1 MLPPDQSAAPSEL
14 GARNLTA
21 SAVRIGI
28 QYPWQVLLVWVV
40 LTLVAGLGI
49 WRGAAEA
56 FTTDVVRRDGS
67 ASVAA
72 DELIRKHFPKG
83 VSSGRPNEVIVLHA
97 DAFTVSDPAYIK
109 AAQAIADRLQGLGPD
124 VIAGASGYFVDGD
137 EALVSKDRR
146 STLIALVVVDPV
158 RHVERLRT
166 ELRSATAGM
175 PISATLVG
183 PASVGLDY
191 RELAE
196 GDLRAE
202 LRIGLPAA
210 IIVLLGVFGSVVA
223 AALPLAIALVAIVLA
238 LALMVAS
245 SALAPV
251 YFLVTNMIVM
261 MGLAVGIDYALFMLV
276 RYRQARQAGLDV
288 TQAVQQSGDDA
299 GRVVAFSGAT
309 VALALLG
316 MLVMPTNV
324 YRGLAAG
331 AIAAVIVAVA
341 ASLTL
346 LPALLRL
353 LGDRVNAGRIPLPWH
368 GDQRAAAA
376 KLAGRAAALAVR
388 YPWTSLLGSVALL
401 AALAAPALQ
410 MQIGF
415 AGIATLPAATESRAA
430 FEQLQ
435 REFRLG
441 VVADAVIVLDS
452 GSLDVKPK
460 GDDPRQKA
468 ADAVFQQLRA
478 AAAKDPNFA
487 AADALVS
494 RSSDG
499 QLHLLTIPMTGDAE
513 SAATQDAVQRLRAQH
528 LPQALDSVSSVGL
541 GKGAAQTESAALPR
555 GYVTG
560 AAARYL
566 DFFALTR
573 AWTPGVIAAVLL
585 ASFALLALVFRS
597 LVVPL
602 KAIALNLLSVGAAYG
617 VMVLVFQHGF
627 GADLLGLQTVPV
639 VEAWIPLLL
648 FTILYGLS
656 MDYHVFLLT
665 SMRDHWLRT
674 GDNTAAV
681 VHGSSASAGVITGA
695 ALIMVAVFAGFAMG
709 DLVMFQQIGF
719 GLAVAVLLDATVV
732 RLWLV
737 PAAMILLG
745 ARNWYA
751 PQWLS
756 GKNALVNALG
766 ATENSAKPET
776 PEPPRSGR

>member
-1 MLPPDQSAAPSEL
+1 MSATGQLSS
-14 GARNLTA
+14 
-21 SAVRIGI
+21 SAVRCSVRH
-28 QYPWQVLLVWVV
+28 PRLVLVFWLV
-40 LTLVAGLGI
+40 LTIVAGLGV
-49 WRGAAEA
+49 WRGAAAA

-72 DELIRKHFPKG
+72 DALIRKHFPQG
-83 VSSGRPNEVIVLHA
+83 VVSARANEVIVMHA
-97 DAFTVSDPAYIK
+97 DALTVSSPEYIK
-109 AAQAIADRLQGLGPD
+109 AAEAIADRLQALGPN
-124 VIAGASGYFVDGD
+124 VIVGAGGYFIDGN
-137 EALVSKDRR
+137 EALVSKDRQ
-146 STLIALVVVDPV
+146 STVIALVVADPA
-158 RHVERLRT
+158 RNVERLRA
-166 ELRSATAGM
+166 ELRAATAGM
-175 PISATLVG
+175 SISATLVG

-196 GDLRAE
+196 RDLHAE
-202 LRIGLPAA
+202 LSIGLPAA
-210 IIVLLGVFGSVVA
+210 ILVLLGVFGSVVA
-223 AALPLAIALVAIVLA
+223 AALPLAVALVAIVLA
-238 LALMVAS
+238 LALMVLS

-316 MLVMPTNV
+316 MLIVPTNV

-331 AIAAVIVAVA
+331 AIAAVFVAVV

-346 LPALLRL
+346 LPALLCL

-368 GDQRAAAA
+368 RHQRAGQGN
-376 KLAGRAAALAVR
+376 LAGRAAALSAR
-388 YPWTSLLGSVALL
+388 YPWPSLVASVSLL

-415 AGIATLPAATESRAA
+415 AGIVTLPTATDSRVA
-430 FEQLQ
+430 FERLQ

-441 VVADAVIVLDS
+441 VVADAVVVLES
-452 GSLDVKPK
+452 AALDVKPK
-460 GDDPRQKA
+460 GDDPRQKH
-468 ADAVFQQLRA
+468 ADAVFQHLRS

-487 AADALVS
+487 AADALAS

-499 QLHLLTIPMTGDAE
+499 QLHMLTIPMTGDAE
-513 SAATQDAVQRLRAQH
+513 SKATQEAVHRLRSEL
-528 LPQALDSVSSVGL
+528 LPQAFASVARSGLAEAKSEAGSSV
-541 GKGAAQTESAALPR
+541 LPR
-555 GYVTG
+555 GHVTG

-573 AWTPGVIAAVLL
+573 DWTPGVMAAVLL
-585 ASFALLALVFRS
+585 ASFLLLALAFRS
-597 LVVPL
+597 VVVPI

-617 VMVLVFQHGF
+617 SMVLVFQHGV
-627 GADLLGLQTVPV
+627 GAEWLGLQTVPV

-681 VHGSSASAGVITGA
+681 VHGSAASAGVITGA

-709 DLVMFQQIGF
+709 ELVMFQQIGF

-745 ARNWYA
+745 ERNWYA
-751 PQWLS
+751 PRWLKGS
-756 GKNALVNALG
+756 
-766 ATENSAKPET
+766 NS
-776 PEPPRSGR
+776 